1 MANKIDVNALSE
13 TERKEQIK
21 KTNLRAA
28 VSLAPVILAYIVFV
42 LIRTSGGTV
51 GKDLVDELGWAP
63 AQLAMFTSVF
73 SYVYSFANLPAGMLV
88 DSVGGKKLI
97 ASAYVIMAVGLLL
110 QSLTSNYGLLI
121 LSRGLMGFGGSVVF
135 VALSRLIA
143 NWTKSSAY
151 ADVNAKVMAASKV
164 GTFYAATPLAAMIAS
179 MGRKNALLSIAVVVV
194 LITVAIFI
202 FTREDPASVGL
213 LTVDELEGR
222 EKPQVRKA
230 QNPFKGIGKILMQ
243 PMVWL
248 VLIGSISMN
257 GAINTFI
264 TNFGRTM
271 LAKGAGFEGVV
282 PTNIITV
289 NTVAGIISGLLLGQI
304 MKIKGTNNKNM
315 TLFSFALFITAEVMA
330 AFFFKKLGVTGWS
343 IAYALIGFGSSIEVT
358 TIYAILKDQVT
369 KKNFGTVVG
378 VCNFF
383 AWLLGTSICTSIWGK
398 IIDVNYSA
406 ESFMNASRFQLA
418 VSVVG
423 CICILLAK
431 DKLLPAFEEDA

>member
-1 MANKIDVNALSE
+1 MANPINVADLSE
-13 TERKEQIK
+13 AEKKEQIA
-21 KTNLRAA
+21 KTRKAA
-28 VSLAPVILAYIVFV
+28 AISLAPVILAYVVFV
-42 LIRTSGGTV
+42 LIRTSGGTI

-63 AQLAMFTSVF
+63 TQLALFTSVF
-73 SYVYSFANLPAGMLV
+73 SYVYSFANLPAGLLV
-88 DSVGGKKLI
+88 NSIGGKKLI

-110 QSLTSNYGLLI
+110 QSLTSSYPLLI

-164 GTFYAATPLAAMIAS
+164 GTFYAATPLALMIAN
-179 MGRKNALLSIAVVVV
+179 MGRKNALLSIAAVVIA
-194 LITVAIFI
+194 ITVAIFL
-202 FTREDPASVGL
+202 FTRESPAEKGL

-230 QNPFKGIGKILMQ
+230 QNPFKGIGKIIVQ
-243 PMVWL
+243 PQVWL
-248 VLIGSISMN
+248 VLLGSISMN

-264 TNFGRTM
+264 TNYGRTM
-271 LAKGAGFEGVV
+271 LAKGAGFEGTI

-315 TLFSFALFITAEVMA
+315 TLFSFALFIIGEAMA
-330 AFFFKKLGVTGWS
+330 AFMFPKLGITGWS
-343 IAYALIGFGSSIEVT
+343 IVFALIGFGSSIEVT
-358 TIYAILKDQVT
+358 TIYAMLKDQVT

-378 VCNFF
+378 LTNFA
-383 AWLLGTSICTSIWGK
+383 AWLLGTSICTTIWGK
-398 IIDVNYSA
+398 IIDVEYSA
-406 ESFMNASRFQLA
+406 GSFMKAARFQLC
-418 VSVVG
+418 VSIVG
-423 CICILLAK
+423 CICVLLAK